1 MIFAVLVGIIM
12 GFVLAIPPG
21 PVSVSAAKL
30 SVFSTKKST
39 LLFIYASS
47 TVDFLSALSTIFA
60 AAAISKAISSFA
72 QTHILI
78 TNIVQI
84 SVVVAFI
91 LFGIFSLTRSKK
103 YNIQD
108 FGTTPKL
115 HFLDKISHK
124 GPFFFGL
131 AIALSNLAN
140 PTFLP
145 SLGYISLQVESMNF
159 FTLDFFNKVLFSF
172 GFGFGNFLW
181 LYTMTLIIALNKHRI
196 TESFQKRLQQFV
208 GITFISFGTLLGY
221 RLFQIIHWQDIIRI
235 IFAI

>member
-1 MIFAVLVGIIM
+1 MIFAVLVGIII

-30 SVFSTKKST
+30 SAFSTKKNA

-47 TVDFLSALSTIFA
+47 TVDFLSALSAIFA
-60 AAAISKAISSFA
+60 ATAISKAISSFI
-72 QTHILI
+72 QVHILF
-78 TNIVQI
+78 TNIIQI
-84 SVVVAFI
+84 LVVASFI
-91 LFGIFSLTRSKK
+91 LFGIISLIRSKK

-108 FGTTPKL
+108 FGTAPTL

-145 SLGYISLQVESMNF
+145 SLGYISLQVESINF
-159 FTLDFFNKVLFSF
+159 FTLDFLNKILFSL

-181 LYTMTLIIALNKHRI
+181 LYLMTLIIALNKHRI

-235 IFAI
+235 ILAI